1 MTYGGVDKSSSPRDE
16 IGFLR
21 DVRFGQ
27 RLHHV
32 EERRLG
38 FEEV

>member
-1 MTYGGVDKSSSPRDE
+1 MTYGGVDESPSPRDE

-21 DVRFGQ
+21 DVRFRQ
-27 RLHHV
+27 RLHKV

-38 FEEV
+38 FEEM

>member
-1 MTYGGVDKSSSPRDE
+1 MTYGGINESSSPRSE

-21 DVRFGQ
+21 DVRLGQ
-27 RLHHV
+27 RLHQV

-38 FEEV
+38 FEEM